1 MIAPHSY
8 DGPRR
13 RKMSPRS
20 RKSERQLVRV
30 SKFRRIPVATNS
42 ARKRIFAIVS
52 RPNPA
57 VIEGKTTWHVLIFDN
72 YQDTLQLILQAS
84 LDVTADDF
92 AIRRNK
98 FISFIS
104 DFV

>member
-1 MIAPHSY
+1 MVLAGVRCRLGQGSAN
-8 DGPRR
+8 DNWG
-13 RKMSPRS
+13 
-20 RKSERQLVRV
+20 RV